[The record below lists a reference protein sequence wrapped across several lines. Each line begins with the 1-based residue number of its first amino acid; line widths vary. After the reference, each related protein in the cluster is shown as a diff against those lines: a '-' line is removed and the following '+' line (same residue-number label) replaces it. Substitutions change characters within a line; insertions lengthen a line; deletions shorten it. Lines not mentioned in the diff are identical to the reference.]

1 MIEMKAF
8 SGKVCPQNTIKPI
21 SSVVSPMITLT
32 LLEMYLLTYNCWNV
46 FPDNLTD
53 PLKCLFRY
61 WPWHDLPLP
70 PHLHRPP
77 DLPPAHGQFAH
88 HSPNTLK
95 QVSALLFREGVQ
107 KKGFVRFGRT
117 KGEIRVK
124 KAGWFGEVLDFVW
137 ESATPSTHI
146 WERFPKKTVLFWDL
160 P

>member
-21 SSVVSPMITLT
+21 SSVVSPMIKLT

-107 KKGFVRFGRT
+107 KKVLWGLGERKVKFGSKKVIFGVIWGGFEGFGRWL
-117 KGEIRVK
+117 EISHPL
-124 KAGWFGEVLDFVW
+124 FGKL
-137 ESATPSTHI
+137 SQ
-146 WERFPKKTVLFWDL
+146 KTF
-160 P
+160 